1 MVLLHAGEDLTSQEE
16 NYIRFEQLYDWTSA
30 SIEAQIMDHQHPP
43 PHPQVIVHQQ
53 PLKAPFPT
61 FDDQRIIVETHIRG
75 ILSLRK
81 MTSESHK
88 ELRNLIDECTKHV
101 ECLEYLQQELSG
113 VSELMVVFLLTSA
126 LDPSTRKVWEQS
138 LQSGEL
144 PKYRSTIAFLKSQCQ
159 VLERCESVCP
169 ITMPKP
175 STTKQA
181 QPKVPN
187 QRSYAAT
194 AAFDKPSIQCA
205 FCDGPHRNFQCNKL
219 SILPSAER
227 MEKVRASGVC
237 YNCLTKGHRSKDC
250 PSTKN
255 CQKCGKRHH
264 TQLHEEQ
271 QQQPKP
277 MATPTTTN
285 LLLLTAV
292 VHVLNNDNQPQ
303 TCRVLLDS
311 GSQVNF
317 ITDQLANT
325 LRLEKRKV
333 EVPIG
338 GINGIKT
345 VARHLIKVHLQSRC
359 SDFRTELEC
368 LVIPKVT
375 GPIPS
380 TNIDITDWHFPHGIQ
395 LADPNFFKPDKIDL
409 LVGAALF
416 FNIVKTG
423 HLILDPCLPEL
434 RESYLGWLVTG
445 TLTSKSNYEPIQYA
459 QLASVESIENS
470 ITRFWELEEVPT
482 APKTTAEEQQCE
494 EHFVATHTRDVSGR
508 YTVRLPL
515 KPNADKLDSCRNL
528 ALKRFFMLENRLQR
542 NPELWSQYVE
552 FIREYQLLGHCQTI
566 NEADDPPQ
574 RGKYYLPHHA
584 VLRPSSTTT
593 KCRVVFDGSAKSSP
607 SGLSLNN
614 VLTVGPVVQN
624 DLFSI
629 MLRFRKHR
637 YVFTADIAKM
647 YRQVRVHTDDTGYQR
662 IFWRENPKH
671 PLQVLEL
678 TTVTYGTASAPFPAT
693 RCLIQLADD
702 EGDKFPKAAN
712 ILRHDCYVDDIM
724 SGSDNIDEVIEIQ
737 RQLKAILLKGGFPVH
752 KWCSNSTQLLEHIPV
767 NEQETTKRYDEFDI
781 NEAIKVLG
789 VLWVPST
796 DQLLIA
802 RCTSPTVNE
811 KQPSTK
817 RIVCSEIA
825 KLFDPLGLI
834 SPTIVI
840 AKLLVQQLWRKKLDW
855 DDHLDNDSLKHWNE
869 LRESL
874 SHLNEIAIPRQV
886 TFNDAVVYE
895 LHGFADASMVAYGA
909 CVYIRSIFPD
919 GSCKVRLLSS
929 KSKVAPLH
937 ELSIPRKELCAAVL
951 LVKLVTKI
959 VSFIDINFRQVL
971 LWSDSQ
977 IVLAWIKKHPDR
989 LEIFVR
995 NRIAEINLH
1004 TQQKQW
1010 HYVPSQFNPADIVS
1024 RGQLPFPLSQN
1035 TTWWEGPQFLT
1046 EATFI
1051 EERPEDIPDDELPE
1065 LKVNLVTTLATNQKP
1080 LDVFT
1085 DVSCF
1090 RRLQRIIAW
1099 VLRYLN
1105 NRRKPKE
1112 ERVLHPHL
1120 TIDELRNSMLVIVRV
1135 IQRLEFDDEIKRV
1148 QKGVPCKR
1156 LAALNPILSDGLLRV
1171 GGRLRHSN
1179 LPDESKHQLIL
1190 PNNNSV
1196 TKLLVRALHLELLH
1210 VGPSGLISALRQR
1223 FWLLNARSTVRNV
1236 TRQCIKCFR
1245 VNPTNVQQLMGELP
1259 KQRVVLSSPFNITG
1273 VDYAGP
1279 IQVKQGKYRP
1289 KVVKAYVSVFVC
1301 MATKAIHLELVSDLT
1316 TDAFIAALERFI
1328 SRRGMVAELH
1338 SDNATNFKG
1347 ASNELHQ
1354 LYQQFQEQQ
1363 QANRIERYCQSKEIA
1378 WHFIPPNAPEFGGLW
1393 EAAVK
1398 STKYHLKRIIGT
1410 TLLSFEEM
1418 ATLLCKIEAILNSR
1432 PLYAVSNDPA
1442 DPEVISPAHFLI
1454 GRPLTAPSG
1463 PTYCDE
1469 KIGRLNRWQ
1478 HIQLMRE
1485 HFWRAWSRDYLSSL
1499 QVRKKNTSVQDN
1511 IKPGMIVILHDN
1523 NRPPLEWKLG
1533 RITAVFPGDDNLV
1546 RAVDVF
1552 SEGSTYRRAI
1562 TKISLLPIEDNKSP
1576 LPAGICSVSD
1586 NLPARKKST

>member
-1 MVLLHAGEDLTSQEE
+1 MLLDLPQLRVYTRKLEAAYGEFSSFHSQIVALLHADDLTSQEE
-16 NYIRFEQLYDWTSA
+16 NYIRFVQLYDWTSA
-30 SIEAQIMDHQHPP
+30 SIEAQIIDHQHPP

-61 FDDQRIIVETHIRG
+61 FDGEYTNWPKFKAMFQDLMAQSRDSDAIKLYHLDKALIGAAAGVLDAKTINEGNYAHAWRILTERFENQHIIVETHIRG

-88 ELRNLIDECTKHV
+88 ELRNLIDE
-101 ECLEYLQQELSG
+101 
-113 VSELMVVFLLTSA
+113 F
-126 LDPSTRKVWEQS
+126 
-138 LQSGEL
+138 
-144 PKYRSTIAFLKSQCQ
+144 
-159 VLERCESVCP
+159 
-169 ITMPKP
+169 
-175 STTKQA
+175 
-181 QPKVPN
+181 
-187 QRSYAAT
+187 
-194 AAFDKPSIQCA
+194 
-205 FCDGPHRNFQCNKL
+205 
-219 SILPSAER
+219 
-227 MEKVRASGVC
+227 
-237 YNCLTKGHRSKDC
+237 
-250 PSTKN
+250 
-255 CQKCGKRHH
+255 
-264 TQLHEEQ
+264 
-271 QQQPKP
+271 
-277 MATPTTTN
+277 
-285 LLLLTAV
+285 LLLTAV
-292 VHVLNNDNQPQ
+292 VHVLDNDHQPQ

-338 GINGIKT
+338 GINEIKT

-380 TNIDITDWHFPHGIQ
+380 TNIDVTDWHFPHGIQ

-409 LVGAALF
+409 LAGAALF
-416 FNIVKTG
+416 FNILKTG

-434 RESYLGWLVTG
+434 RESHLGWLVTG
-445 TLTSKSNYEPIQYA
+445 TLTSESNYESIQYA

-470 ITRFWELEEVPT
+470 ITRFWELEEVTT

-494 EHFVATHTRDVSGR
+494 EHFIAIHTRDVSGR
-508 YTVRLPL
+508 YTVRSPL
-515 KPNADKLDSCRNL
+515 EPNADKLDSSRNL
-528 ALKRFFMLENRLQR
+528 ALKRFFILENRLQR
-542 NPELWSQYVE
+542 NPELWSHYVE

-584 VLRPSSTTT
+584 VPLPSSTTT
-593 KCRVVFDGSAKSSP
+593 KCRVVFDGKSSP
-607 SGLSLNN
+607 SDLSLNN
-614 VLTVGPVVQN
+614 VLTVGLVVQN

-637 YVFTADIAKM
+637 YVLTADIAKM
-647 YRQVRVHTDDTGYQR
+647 YRLVRVHPDDTGYQR

-678 TTVTYGTASAPFPAT
+678 TTVTYGTASAPFQAT

-702 EGDKFPKAAN
+702 EGDKFPKVAD

-752 KWCSNSTQLLEHIPV
+752 KWCSNSTQLLDHIPV
-767 NEQETTKRYDEFDI
+767 NEQETTKRYDELNI

-802 RCTSPTVNE
+802 RNTPPTVNE
-811 KQPSTK
+811 KQPTTK

-840 AKLLVQQLWRKKLDW
+840 AKLLVQQLWRRKLGW
-855 DDHLDNDSLKHWNE
+855 DDHLDNDSLKNWNE

-874 SHLNEIAIPRQV
+874 SHLNEVVIPCQV
-886 TFNDAVVYE
+886 TFSNAVAYE

-919 GSCKVRLLSS
+919 GSCKW
-929 KSKVAPLH
+929 
-937 ELSIPRKELCAAVL
+937 
-951 LVKLVTKI
+951 
-959 VSFIDINFRQVL
+959 D
-971 LWSDSQ
+971 
-977 IVLAWIKKHPDR
+977 
-989 LEIFVR
+989 
-995 NRIAEINLH
+995 
-1004 TQQKQW
+1004 
-1010 HYVPSQFNPADIVS
+1010 YVPSQFNPADIVS

-1065 LKVNLVTTLATNQKP
+1065 LKVNLAA
-1080 LDVFT
+1080 
-1085 DVSCF
+1085 
-1090 RRLQRIIAW
+1090 IIAG

-1148 QKGVPCKR
+1148 RKGVPCKR

-1190 PNNNSV
+1190 PNNNPV

-1210 VGPSGLISALRQR
+1210 VGLSGLISALRQR

-1259 KQRVVLSSPFNITG
+1259 KQRVVFSSPFNITG

-1279 IQVKQGKYRP
+1279 IRGKQGKYRP
-1289 KVVKAYVSVFVC
+1289 KVVKAYVSVFVFVFGVRGH
-1301 MATKAIHLELVSDLT
+1301 KSNPLGLVSDLM

-1398 STKYHLKRIIGT
+1398 STKYHLIGT
-1410 TLLSFEEM
+1410 TLLSFKEM

-1432 PLYAVSNDPA
+1432 PLYSISNDPA
-1442 DPEVISPAHFLI
+1442 DPE
-1454 GRPLTAPSG
+1454 
-1463 PTYCDE
+1463 
-1469 KIGRLNRWQ
+1469 
-1478 HIQLMRE
+1478 
-1485 HFWRAWSRDYLSSL
+1485 
-1499 QVRKKNTSVQDN
+1499 VRKKNTSVQDN

-1546 RAVDVF
+1546 RAVDVY

-1562 TKISLLPIEDNKSP
+1562 TKISLLPIEDNMSP
-1576 LPAGICSVSD
+1576 APAGICSVSD
-1586 NLPARKKST
+1586 NLPARKKPT

>member
-1 MVLLHAGEDLTSQEE
+1 MVPLESSEQPVAAVDAETMKQLSSLFRQRQQVYQKVARIHSAVKGMLLDLPQLKVYTRKLEAAYGEFSNFHSQIVALLPAEDLTSQEE

-30 SIEAQIMDHQHPP
+30 SIEAQIIDHQHPP

-61 FDDQRIIVETHIRG
+61 FDGEYTNWPKFKAMFQDLMAQSRDSDAIKLYHLDKALIGAAAGVLDAKTINDGNYAHAWRILTERFENHRIIVETHIRG
-75 ILSLRK
+75 LLSLKK
-81 MTSESHK
+81 MTSESYK
-88 ELRNLIDECTKHV
+88 ELRNLLDECTKHV
-101 ECLEYLQQELSG
+101 ECLEYLQQELTG
-113 VSELMVVFLLTSA
+113 VSELVIVFLLTSA

-138 LQSGEL
+138 LNSGEL
-144 PKYRSTIAFLKSQCQ
+144 PKYRTTIAFLKGQCQ

-169 ITMPKP
+169 IPIPKP
-175 STTKQA
+175 STTKQT
-181 QPKVPN
+181 QPKVLN
-187 QRSYAAT
+187 QRTNGNRSVRQT
-194 AAFDKPSIQCA
+194 VHPI
-205 FCDGPHRNFQCNKL
+205 
-219 SILPSAER
+219 AER

-264 TQLHEEQ
+264 TQLHEDQQQ

-277 MATPTTTN
+277 MATPTTQIDAPSQAAQQPTVSSMPCN
-285 LLLLTAV
+285 YTASPKTVLLLTAV
-292 VHVLNNDNQPQ
+292 VHVLDNDNQPQ

-317 ITDQLANT
+317 ITDQLAST

-338 GINGIKT
+338 GINKIKT
-345 VARHLIKVHLQSRC
+345 VARHLVKVHLQSRC

-380 TNIDITDWHFPHGIQ
+380 NNIDITDWDFLHGVQ

-409 LVGAALF
+409 LIGSALF
-416 FNIVKTG
+416 FNILKTG

-434 RESYLGWLVTG
+434 RESHLGWLVTG

-494 EHFVATHTRDVSGR
+494 EHFVATHTRDVS
-508 YTVRLPL
+508 
-515 KPNADKLDSCRNL
+515 
-528 ALKRFFMLENRLQR
+528 
-542 NPELWSQYVE
+542 
-552 FIREYQLLGHCQTI
+552 
-566 NEADDPPQ
+566 ADDPPQ

-584 VLRPSSTTT
+584 VLRPNSTTT

-637 YVFTADIAKM
+637 YVLTADIAKM
-647 YRQVRVHTDDTGYQR
+647 YRQV
-662 IFWRENPKH
+662 
-671 PLQVLEL
+671 LQL
-678 TTVTYGTASAPFPAT
+678 TTVTYGTASAPFQAT

-702 EGDKFPKAAN
+702 EGDKFPKAAD
-712 ILRHDCYVDDIM
+712 ILRHIMIAMLTISCDIM

-737 RQLKAILLKGGFPVH
+737 RQLKAILLK
-752 KWCSNSTQLLEHIPV
+752 
-767 NEQETTKRYDEFDI
+767 
-781 NEAIKVLG
+781 
-789 VLWVPST
+789 
-796 DQLLIA
+796 
-802 RCTSPTVNE
+802 VNE
-811 KQPSTK
+811 KQPTTK

-834 SPTIVI
+834 SPTIVT

-855 DDHLDNDSLKHWNE
+855 DDHLDNDSLKHWND

-886 TFNDAVVYE
+886 TFNDAVAYE

-919 GSCKVRLLSS
+919 GS
-929 KSKVAPLH
+929 
-937 ELSIPRKELCAAVL
+937 
-951 LVKLVTKI
+951 
-959 VSFIDINFRQVL
+959 FL

-1004 TQQKQW
+1004 TQQEQW

-1024 RGQLPFPLSQN
+1024 RGLLPFPLSQN

-1051 EERPEDIPDDELPE
+1051 EERLEDISDDELPE

-1148 QKGVPCKR
+1148 QNGVPCKR

-1259 KQRVVLSSPFNITG
+1259 RQRVVFSSPFNITG

-1354 LYQQFQEQQ
+1354 LYQQFQDQQ
-1363 QANRIERYCQSKEIA
+1363 QASKIDRFCQSKEIG

-1432 PLYAVSNDPA
+1432 PLYSISNDPA
-1442 DPEVISPAHFLI
+1442 DPEV
-1454 GRPLTAPSG
+1454 
-1463 PTYCDE
+1463 
-1469 KIGRLNRWQ
+1469 
-1478 HIQLMRE
+1478 
-1485 HFWRAWSRDYLSSL
+1485 
-1499 QVRKKNTSVQDN
+1499 RKKNTSVQEN

-1552 SEGSTYRRAI
+1552 SE
-1562 TKISLLPIEDNKSP
+1562 
-1576 LPAGICSVSD
+1576 VW
-1586 NLPARKKST
+1586 

>member
-1 MVLLHAGEDLTSQEE
+1 MPLNRTSPKGSARTDPDETNDFLGFPNPNEHNLQSDGSESPRDQTQTLFLNPMVPLESSEQPAAAVDAETMKQLSSLFRQRNQVYQKVARIHSAVKGMLLDLPQLKVYTRKLESAYGEFSSFHSQIVALLPAEDLTSQEE

-30 SIEAQIMDHQHPP
+30 SIEAQIIDHQQPP

-61 FDDQRIIVETHIRG
+61 FDARIKRRIRII
-75 ILSLRK
+75 
-81 MTSESHK
+81 
-88 ELRNLIDECTKHV
+88 N
-101 ECLEYLQQELSG
+101 
-113 VSELMVVFLLTSA
+113 VFLLTSA

-138 LQSGEL
+138 LKSGEL

-169 ITMPKP
+169 IPIPKS
-175 STTKQA
+175 STTKQTL
-181 QPKVPN
+181 PKVPN

-205 FCDGPHRNFQCNKL
+205 FCDGPHRNFHCNKL

-264 TQLHEEQ
+264 TQLHEDQ

-277 MATPTTTN
+277 MATPTTQIDAPSQAAQQPTVSSMPCN
-285 LLLLTAV
+285 YTASPKTVLLLTAV
-292 VHVLNNDNQPQ
+292 VHVLDNDNQPQ

-338 GINGIKT
+338 GINEIKT

-416 FNIVKTG
+416 FNILKTG
-423 HLILDPCLPEL
+423 HLILDSCLSEL
-434 RESYLGWLVTG
+434 RESHLGWLVTG

-459 QLASVESIENS
+459 QLASVEYIENS
-470 ITRFWELEEVPT
+470 ITRFWELEEVPS

-494 EHFVATHTRDVSGR
+494 EHFAATHTRDVSGR

-614 VLTVGPVVQN
+614 VN
-624 DLFSI
+624 
-629 MLRFRKHR
+629 
-637 YVFTADIAKM
+637 
-647 YRQVRVHTDDTGYQR
+647 
-662 IFWRENPKH
+662 
-671 PLQVLEL
+671 
-678 TTVTYGTASAPFPAT
+678 
-693 RCLIQLADD
+693 
-702 EGDKFPKAAN
+702 KFPKAAD

-752 KWCSNSTQLLEHIPV
+752 KWCSNSTQLLEHIP
-767 NEQETTKRYDEFDI
+767 
-781 NEAIKVLG
+781 
-789 VLWVPST
+789 
-796 DQLLIA
+796 
-802 RCTSPTVNE
+802 PT
-811 KQPSTK
+811 TK

-886 TFNDAVVYE
+886 TFNDAVAYE

-919 GSCKVRLLSS
+919 GSCKVCLLSS

-959 VSFIDINFRQVL
+959 VSFVDINFRQVL

-1004 TQQKQW
+1004 TQQEQW

-1024 RGQLPFPLSQN
+1024 RGLLPFPLSQN

-1051 EERPEDIPDDELPE
+1051 EERLEDIPDDELPE

-1135 IQRLEFDDEIKRV
+1135 IQRLEFDDENKLV
-1148 QKGVPCKR
+1148 QNGVPCKR

-1190 PNNNSV
+1190 PNNNPV

-1223 FWLLNARSTVRNV
+1223 FWLLNARSTVRIV

-1259 KQRVVLSSPFNITG
+1259 RQRVVFSSPFNITG

-1328 SRRGMVAELH
+1328 SSRGMVTELH

-1354 LYQQFQEQQ
+1354 LYQQFQDQQ
-1363 QANRIERYCQSKEIA
+1363 RANRIERFCQSKEIG

-1418 ATLLCKIEAILNSR
+1418 ATLLCKVEAILNSR

-1463 PTYCDE
+1463 PSYCDE

-1499 QVRKKNTSVQDN
+1499 QVRKKNISVQDN

-1533 RITAVFPGDDNLV
+1533 RITDVFPGDDNLV

-1576 LPAGICSVSD
+1576 SPAGICSVSD

>member
-1 MVLLHAGEDLTSQEE
+1 MPC
-16 NYIRFEQLYDWTSA
+16 NYTA
-30 SIEAQIMDHQHPP
+30 S
-43 PHPQVIVHQQ
+43 
-53 PLKAPFPT
+53 
-61 FDDQRIIVETHIRG
+61 
-75 ILSLRK
+75 
-81 MTSESHK
+81 
-88 ELRNLIDECTKHV
+88 
-101 ECLEYLQQELSG
+101 
-113 VSELMVVFLLTSA
+113 
-126 LDPSTRKVWEQS
+126 
-138 LQSGEL
+138 
-144 PKYRSTIAFLKSQCQ
+144 PKT
-159 VLERCESVCP
+159 V
-169 ITMPKP
+169 
-175 STTKQA
+175 
-181 QPKVPN
+181 
-187 QRSYAAT
+187 
-194 AAFDKPSIQCA
+194 
-205 FCDGPHRNFQCNKL
+205 
-219 SILPSAER
+219 
-227 MEKVRASGVC
+227 
-237 YNCLTKGHRSKDC
+237 
-250 PSTKN
+250 
-255 CQKCGKRHH
+255 
-264 TQLHEEQ
+264 
-271 QQQPKP
+271 
-277 MATPTTTN
+277 
-285 LLLLTAV
+285 LLLTAV
-292 VHVLNNDNQPQ
+292 VHVLDNDNQPQ

-338 GINGIKT
+338 GINEIKT

-380 TNIDITDWHFPHGIQ
+380 TNIDITEWHFPHGVQ

-409 LVGAALF
+409 LIGAALF
-416 FNIVKTG
+416 FNILKTG
-423 HLILDPCLPEL
+423 HLILDPYLPEL
-434 RESYLGWLVTG
+434 RESHLGWLVTG
-445 TLTSKSNYEPIQYA
+445 TLTTKSNYEPIQYA

-482 APKTTAEEQQCE
+482 APKMTAEEQQCE
-494 EHFVATHTRDVSGR
+494 EHFAATHTRDVSGR

-593 KCRVVFDGSAKSSP
+593 KCRVMFDGSAKSSP

-614 VLTVGPVVQN
+614 VLIVGPVVQN

-647 YRQVRVHTDDTGYQR
+647 YRQVRVHPDDTGYQR

-678 TTVTYGTASAPFPAT
+678 TTVTYGTASAPFQAT

-724 SGSDNIDEVIEIQ
+724 SGSDNIDDVIEIQ

-811 KQPSTK
+811 KQPTTK

-840 AKLLVQQLWRKKLDW
+840 AKLLFYFGL
-855 DDHLDNDSLKHWNE
+855 
-869 LRESL
+869 
-874 SHLNEIAIPRQV
+874 
-886 TFNDAVVYE
+886 
-895 LHGFADASMVAYGA
+895 
-909 CVYIRSIFPD
+909 
-919 GSCKVRLLSS
+919 
-929 KSKVAPLH
+929 
-937 ELSIPRKELCAAVL
+937 
-951 LVKLVTKI
+951 
-959 VSFIDINFRQVL
+959 
-971 LWSDSQ
+971 
-977 IVLAWIKKHPDR
+977 WIKKHPDR

-1004 TQQKQW
+1004 TQQEQW

-1135 IQRLEFDDEIKRV
+1135 IQRLEFDEEIKRV

-1190 PNNNSV
+1190 PNNNPI

-1245 VNPTNVQQLMGELP
+1245 VNPTNVQQLMGKLP
-1259 KQRVVLSSPFNITG
+1259 KQRVVFSSPFNITG

-1301 MATKAIHLELVSDLT
+1301 MATKAIHQELVSDLT

-1338 SDNATNFKG
+1338 SDNAKVPATNSINCTSSSRSSNKPTESRG
-1347 ASNELHQ
+1347 IAS
-1354 LYQQFQEQQ
+1354 
-1363 QANRIERYCQSKEIA
+1363 RK
-1378 WHFIPPNAPEFGGLW
+1378 
-1393 EAAVK
+1393 K
-1398 STKYHLKRIIGT
+1398 SLGI
-1410 TLLSFEEM
+1410 S
-1418 ATLLCKIEAILNSR
+1418 SR
-1432 PLYAVSNDPA
+1432 QMLPSLVA
-1442 DPEVISPAHFLI
+1442 F
-1454 GRPLTAPSG
+1454 GRPL
-1463 PTYCDE
+1463 
-1469 KIGRLNRWQ
+1469 
-1478 HIQLMRE
+1478 
-1485 HFWRAWSRDYLSSL
+1485 
-1499 QVRKKNTSVQDN
+1499 
-1511 IKPGMIVILHDN
+1511 
-1523 NRPPLEWKLG
+1523 
-1533 RITAVFPGDDNLV
+1533 
-1546 RAVDVF
+1546 
-1552 SEGSTYRRAI
+1552 
-1562 TKISLLPIEDNKSP
+1562 
-1576 LPAGICSVSD
+1576 
-1586 NLPARKKST
+1586 